1 MAELQ
6 RGVVKWFND
15 AKGYGFI
22 THETGRDVFV
32 HFSVI
37 EQEGFKT
44 LKDGEE
50 VQYEL
55 REGDKGLN
63 ASRVVRL
70 LSEAELA
77 AAKANAEAAAKQTTA
92 QSESLPAQTTSVSDM
107 IEVERQDNPS
117 AEQVLIS
124 DAAQA
129 ERSLANAAEK

>member
-22 THETGRDVFV
+22 THETGRDIFV

-77 AAKANAEAAAKQTTA
+77 AAKAAAE
-92 QSESLPAQTTSVSDM
+92 QSSAPAERTSAPTTSVSNM
-107 IEVERQDNPS
+107 IEVEREGSQS
-117 AEQVLIS
+117 SEQVLIS
-124 DAAQA
+124 DAAHA